1 MPIHVAATAH
11 GAAAL
16 DALAAAVRAA
26 KGGDPLAPVAIVV
39 PTNTV
44 GVMARRALGRRGGAC
59 AVEVLTTFRVAELL
73 GAPALR
79 AEGRRPVSTPVV
91 DLAVKQVLAERPGC
105 YESVQRHPSTV
116 VALRDLYR
124 ELRVAGPGAVQA
136 LARTRRGAEP
146 ARVVAAVAARL
157 ATEWYDEGDLL
168 VRAAQ
173 RAGAD
178 LPSRFARVVAYLPE
192 RVRPL
197 ERSLLQAIADRAS
210 VELLVGLTVDVSADA
225 STHRLVAELGAVMP
239 PPASAPASAV
249 VQAVQVISTTD
260 ADDEVRLGVR
270 ELLRGAR
277 SGIPFD
283 RMAIVWPTDRP
294 YARMVEHQLQAA
306 CIPWNGRPGK
316 KTAERMA
323 PRVLADLLEL
333 DRRGL
338 RRSNLTTLL
347 GDVPARD
354 RQGRPVPTSRW
365 ERIGRRAGIVREA
378 DWDRRLALARAD
390 AVTRHRHD
398 VDEIDSLR
406 AFVDELREAL
416 GDPGRRCRWSEW
428 VTWSNGQLERW
439 FGRSGL
445 DRLEGDERVAWEQ
458 TQRVLDRLA
467 HLDSIGDP
475 VTRADFRAT
484 FVAELEVTP
493 ARHGKVGDGVH
504 LGALH
509 GAVGLD
515 VDLVV
520 VLGAADGLLPPPPAL
535 DPLLGEADRAAAGLV
550 GTAERVELT
559 HRHFLALTATTAEVL
574 VTEPRGDLRAAAH
587 HHPSRWLAAVT
598 VARRSMDS
606 HAHALAVARFPV
618 SAAEHRTREL
628 WASVRAGADIRRH
641 RLATSDGV
649 LQRAI
654 RLRDARASDR
664 LTEYDGDLSSHAR
677 SDLATLFARP
687 VTPTQIELW
696 ANCPHAYFVRYLL
709 GVRPIE
715 EPEAIETL
723 TPGDR
728 GQALHEA
735 IDRLQQEVLAGRLR
749 DPAPHGWDDEHR
761 RALARIAERVT
772 DELQAAGRSGRPA
785 SWANDRTAILAELD
799 AWMTHDAA
807 AWAGRSIRSSEA
819 AFGDDEPV
827 LINLP
832 DGRAISFHGRVD
844 RIDRLPDGRLVVT
857 DHKTG
862 KADKFKQ
869 LCADDPTVGASM
881 FQLPVYAAAARVL
894 EGQPDA
900 AVEAEYAFFDREE
913 YLRVRMLFDQ
923 DTERCV
929 AEALALVVDG
939 IESGFFPL
947 RPEPP
952 AWRRWVACEFCEPD
966 GLGTATRW
974 EQWERKRHDPRLARW
989 FADPDDPHD
998 PCDGAVD
1005 VGRAAS

>member
-1 MPIHVAATAH
+1 VPIHVTATAH

-26 KGGDPLAPVAIVV
+26 KDGDPLTPVAVVV

-73 GAPALR
+73 GAPSLR

-91 DLAVKQVLAERPGC
+91 DLAVKQALADGPGR

-124 ELRVAGPGAVQA
+124 ELRVAGPGAVHA
-136 LARTRRGAEP
+136 LARTRRGADP
-146 ARVVAAVAARL
+146 ARVAAEVAARL

-168 VRAAQ
+168 ARAAQ
-173 RAGAD
+173 RARTD
-178 LPSRFARVVAYLPE
+178 LPSRFARVVVYLPE

-197 ERSLLQAIADRAS
+197 ERALLQAMAQSAS
-210 VELLVGLTVDVSADA
+210 VELVVGLTGDQSADA
-225 STHRLVAELGAVMP
+225 LTHRLVAELDAVMP
-239 PPASAPASAV
+239 SPTPSPAPAA
-249 VQAVQVISTTD
+249 APTAQVISTTD
-260 ADDEVRLGVR
+260 ADDEVRLAVR

-277 SGIPFD
+277 RGIPFD

-294 YARMVEHQLQAA
+294 YARMAEHQLQAA
-306 CIPWNGRPGK
+306 GVPWNGRPGK

-354 RQGRPVPTSRW
+354 HRGRPVPTSRW

-378 DWDRRLALARAD
+378 DWDRRLTLARAD
-390 AVTRHRHD
+390 AVTRRSHD
-398 VDEIDSLR
+398 VDEIDSLGG
-406 AFVDELREAL
+406 FVAELQAAL
-416 GDPGRRCRWSEW
+416 GDPGRRCPWSEW
-428 VTWSNGQLERW
+428 VAWSTERLERW
-439 FGRSGL
+439 FGPRGL
-445 DRLEGDERVAWEQ
+445 DRLDGDERAAWEH
-458 TQRVLDRLA
+458 TQRVLDRLH

-475 VTRADFRAT
+475 VTRAEFRAT

-504 LGALH
+504 LGALA

-535 DPLLGEADRAAAGLV
+535 DPLLSEADRAAAGLA
-550 GTAERVELT
+550 GTSERVELA

-574 VTEPRGDLRAAAH
+574 VTEPRGDLRAAANH
-587 HHPSRWLAAVT
+587 HSSRWLAAVMG
-598 VARRSMDS
+598 AHRSMDS
-606 HAHALAVARFPV
+606 HAHALVVAEFPV
-618 SAAEHRTREL
+618 SATEHRTREL
-628 WASVRAGADIRRH
+628 WASARAGGDVRRH
-641 RLATSDGV
+641 RLATTDGV

-654 RLRDARASDR
+654 RLRDARASDL
-664 LTEYDGDLSSHAR
+664 LTEYDGDLSSQPSSELAR
-677 SDLATLFARP
+677 PFARP
-687 VTPTQIELW
+687 VSPTQIELW
-696 ANCPHAYFVRYLL
+696 AACPHAYFVRYLL
-709 GVRPIE
+709 GVRPID
-715 EPEAIETL
+715 EPETIETL
-723 TPGDR
+723 TPIDR
-728 GQALHEA
+728 GKALHEA
-735 IDRLQQEVLAGRLR
+735 IDRLQREVLDGHLH
-749 DPAPHGWDDEHR
+749 DPAPHGWGDEHR
-761 RALARIAERVT
+761 RALARIGEQVT

-785 SWANDRTAILAELD
+785 SWANERAAIFAELD

-819 AFGDDEPV
+819 AFGEDAPV
-827 LINLP
+827 SISLA
-832 DGRAISFHGRVD
+832 DGRTISFQGRVD
-844 RIDRLPDGRLVVT
+844 RIDRMPDGRLVVT

-862 KADKFKQ
+862 KADKFKR
-869 LCADDPTVGASM
+869 LTADDPTVGGTM

-894 EGQPDA
+894 ERQPDA
-900 AVEAEYAFFDREE
+900 VVEAEYAFLDLEHH
-913 YLRVRMLFDQ
+913 LRVRMVFDEE
-923 DTERCV
+923 TERRV
-929 AEALALVVDG
+929 AEALAVVIDG

-952 AWRRWVACEFCEPD
+952 GWRKWVPCDFCEPD

-989 FADPDDPHD
+989 FADPVDPGD
-998 PCDGAVD
+998 RADGAQ
-1005 VGRAAS
+1005 AAS